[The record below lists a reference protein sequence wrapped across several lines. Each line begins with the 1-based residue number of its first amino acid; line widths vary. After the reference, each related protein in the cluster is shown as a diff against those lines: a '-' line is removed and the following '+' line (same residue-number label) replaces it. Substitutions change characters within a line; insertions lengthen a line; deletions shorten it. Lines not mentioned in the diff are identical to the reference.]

1 MSTGEPGVGPSPRC
15 LARAADRSAQG
26 FGVFQVGVLIF
37 FRALLGCFV
46 CVLSC
51 FAGRHV
57 TIPKELLRSIPDR
70 LMSES
75 EWRAVGVQQSRGWVH
90 YAIHKWVG
98 CACSFGS

>member
-26 FGVFQVGVLIF
+26 VGVFGVLIY
-37 FRALLGCFV
+37 FRALVGCFV
-46 CVLSC
+46 WVLSC

-98 CACSFGS
+98 CACRFGS